1 VCCGEVVEEEAEE
14 GFRVWDKKQNEEVGV
29 CE

>member
-1 VCCGEVVEEEAEE
+1 VEEEAEE